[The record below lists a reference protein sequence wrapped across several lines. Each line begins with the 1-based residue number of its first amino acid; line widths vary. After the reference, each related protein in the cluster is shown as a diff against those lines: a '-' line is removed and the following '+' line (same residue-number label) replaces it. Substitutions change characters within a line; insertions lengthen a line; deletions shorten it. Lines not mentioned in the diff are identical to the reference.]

1 MRETLIS
8 KVIDYLAENPTAT
21 NAEIASDLGA
31 GENVIKTYIGRLNRQ
46 SKITTGIGPDGKRH
60 IRVLEVPKD
69 FKREVYEMMV
79 EKYLEDFDNAEFYT
93 ERIEI
98 GKLILRLMEKL

>member
-1 MRETLIS
+1 MKESLIN
-8 KVIDYLAENPTAT
+8 KLADYFAENPTAT
-21 NAEIASDLGA
+21 NTEAASDLDTSEG
-31 GENVIKTYIGRLNRQ
+31 VIKTYIGRLKRRG
-46 SKITTGIGPDGKRH
+46 KIIAQEKDGKRY
-60 IRVLEVPKD
+60 ISVIEVQKD

-79 EKYLEDFDNAEFYT
+79 EKYLEDFESAEFYT

>member
-1 MRETLIS
+1 MKETLIS
-8 KVIDYLAENPTAT
+8 KVVDYLAENPTAT
-21 NAEIASDLGA
+21 NSEIATDLGA
-31 GENVIKTYIGRLNRQ
+31 SEGVIKTYIGRLNRQ
-46 SKITTGIGPDGKRH
+46 SKINTLEKDGKRF
-60 IRVLEVPKD
+60 IQVLEVPKD

-79 EKYLEDFDNAEFYT
+79 EKYLEDFENAEFYT